1 MGIFNNLSMR
11 AKLFCFAT
19 LTGGVLLIA
28 VGFILSELRAI
39 NNEARVVANEALPG
53 VEGAG
58 ALSQLRLRYRV
69 RSLEYLLSDDP
80 AAAAQMEK
88 SLASLNTE
96 LVQAINTQRANS
108 RTPRERELFN
118 RVEQLAG
125 AYHQAVVQAS
135 EHARAGDMESAQQLR
150 RTVWVERANALR
162 DAIDELVALN
172 KEEAQA
178 AILQA
183 EEYARLALWGG
194 SIAAALAGLLTLV
207 LTFVFAA
214 NISRRLGDAVDAVRQ
229 IAAGNL
235 RVRLPAATRDE
246 IGLLVDAVGGMQ
258 RELRDTI
265 TLTGDSAEQVAAAA
279 TQLKQSAS
287 QVGHSTAAQSGAAA
301 AIAASVEELTVS
313 ISHVSER
320 TADASQVA
328 ADSDRQARSGREAVD
343 RLIANMTQVGKVVGD
358 AATQIAGLEA
368 QSENISKIVA
378 VIRDI
383 AEQTN
388 LLALNAAIEAAR
400 AGDSGRGFAVVAD
413 EVRKLSERTAKA
425 TEEIG
430 GVVENVQA
438 STRDAVVGIEKG
450 VTAVHRSD
458 GEAHEAGE
466 VIRNLQEMSQQV
478 AVIVSELDSA
488 LREQSMAS
496 SEVARRIEEIAQQA
510 EETTSATNQ
519 SVASAES
526 LDHLAG
532 QMLGAVRRFQV

>member
-1 MGIFNNLSMR
+1 MR